1 MNKHI
6 DIRSTR
12 IAVVALLIIGACDN
26 GDVSTTAARSVSSS
40 TRSLRLHS
48 RFAPIRTAFDYAL
61 KRVTRA
67 GQDLLARGE
76 SADQSPFG
84 WRDLRGGMSF
94 AKLDRVTK
102 PAAPWKCAPLFM
114 SAVGLERDIALQ
126 SEDYGAGHL
135 TVTVDTVGGRVIDM
149 AYSVSWTP
157 NDKSR
162 EVKFEHELTALA
174 LEWDRLPGV
183 IRHPATSHPGPYFA
197 AWETPDSLWRAKIFY
212 YQDAHDAGRP
222 SGFEIE
228 ETQWSH
234 RMEARIT
241 DSMKGQLRNPESDY
255 YRKPNTSCEALL
267 KSS

>member
-1 MNKHI
+1 MTKHI
-6 DIRSTR
+6 GIRSTR

-48 RFAPIRTAFDYAL
+48 RFAPIQTAFNHAL

-76 SADQSPFG
+76 SVDESPFG

-102 PAAPWKCAPLFM
+102 PAARWKCLPLFM

-135 TVTVDTVGGRVIDM
+135 TVTVDTVGRRVVNM

-157 NDKSR
+157 NDRTR
-162 EVKFEHELTALA
+162 EDEFERELTALA
-174 LEWDRLPGV
+174 LEWDKVPGV
-183 IRHPATSHPGPYFA
+183 IRHPATPHPGPYFA
-197 AWETPDSLWRAKIFY
+197 TWESPDSLWRAKIFY
-212 YQDAHDAGRP
+212 YQGAHDAGRP

-228 ETQWSH
+228 ETRWSQ

-241 DSMKGQLRNPESDY
+241 DAMKGQLRNPAFDY